1 MLKVAQSCLTLC
13 NPMDYTVMKFSRPQ
27 YWSGLPFPSP
37 GDLLNPGIEPR
48 SLPLQADSF
57 PAQPQG
63 KHKNTGVGSLSLL
76 QWIFL
81 TQESNQGLL
90 HCRQVFYQ
98 LSYQG
103 NPNILQLFVRIY
115 LCMICIY
122 FKIAKNLHAIE
133 FRGIK
138 LCDKKNKVCQ

>member
-1 MLKVAQSCLTLC
+1 MH
-13 NPMDYTVMKFSRPQ
+13 
-27 YWSGLPFPSP
+27 FP
-37 GDLLNPGIEPR
+37 GLLNETVLVNHPHP
-48 SLPLQADSF
+48 F
-57 PAQPQG
+57 
-63 KHKNTGVGSLSLL
+63 KVVHKNTGVGSLSLL

-138 LCDKKNKVCQ
+138 LCDKKNKVCQQRCLLIEVA